1 MVEVKHK
8 EPHHKVAVVVGE
20 NVLMTTP
27 SFAGAVDLGALAAK
41 KKSAAS
47 QGTSLTI
54 DVTTGE
60 FEQMVLGQS
69 QKIPIVLDVWAEWC
83 GPCKQLSPILEEL
96 AAEYAGRILI
106 AKVDADG
113 EPQIAQALQVQSIPS
128 VFAVIKGQLIPLFQG
143 AYPKE
148 QIRQIFDKLLELAAE
163 QGLSTDVSEEINPE
177 SGSESEPEEVP
188 DDPRFDAAAAAV
200 DAGDWVAAKNAYQG
214 ILDSDPSDLDAQ
226 GGLIMA
232 GIFERVEG
240 KSSPSGDSWED
251 LMLRA
256 DLAAAAGDWEQ
267 SFADII
273 RAVQDSSGSEREEA
287 RIRALEFFTL
297 AGEHPAVAGARI
309 ALASALF

>member
-8 EPHHKVAVVVGE
+8 EPHHKVAAVVGE
-20 NVLMTTP
+20 NVPMTTP

-60 FEQMVLGQS
+60 FEQVVLGQS

-143 AYPKE
+143 AYPKD

-163 QGLSTDVSEEINPE
+163 QGLSADVSEPAITEA
-177 SGSESEPEEVP
+177 GSAPEPEEEPV
-188 DDPRFDAAAAAV
+188 DPRFDAAAVAV
-200 DAGDWVAAKNAYQG
+200 DAGDWIAAKIAYQG
-214 ILDSDPSDLDAQ
+214 ILDSDPGDLDAQ
-226 GGLIMA
+226 GGLVMA

-240 KSSPSGDSWED
+240 KSSPSGDAWED

-256 DLAAAAGDWEQ
+256 DLAAAAGNWEQ
-267 SFADII
+267 AFGDII

-287 RIRALEFFTL
+287 RARALEFFIL
-297 AGEHPAVAGARI
+297 AGEHPAVARARI